1 MNKGTKIRTILRIA
15 ISLQN
20 AAVMVTSAVTAL
32 CEQYH
37 FTVLMVLW
45 IAFTIACD
53 FIISAI
59 TTYYNNDYTEEA
71 ALATGRMRQSKAQN
85 KVGYVGENFDEEVES
100 DDEEL

>member
-15 ISLQN
+15 TSLQN

-37 FTVLMVLW
+37 FTVLMIVW

-53 FIISAI
+53 FFISAI
-59 TTYYNNDYTEEA
+59 TTYYNNDYTEIA
-71 ALATGRMRQSKAQN
+71 CRNTGRMRQEKLQE
-85 KVGYVGENFDEEVES
+85 KIGYVGENFKEEC
-100 DDEEL
+100 DPID

>member
-15 ISLQN
+15 SSLQN

-37 FTVLMVLW
+37 FTVLMVVW

-53 FIISAI
+53 FFVSAI

-71 ALATGRMRQSKAQN
+71 CLGTGKTRQAKAQ
-85 KVGYVGENFDEEVES
+85 KKAGYIGEDFSEEG
-100 DDEEL
+100 DPID